1 LKLINADFFTDY
13 ICVDLWQSVL
23 SGVLQKIVRFEMG
36 LTDRDYF
43 RGDDLWNR
51 RKSRNKATMSVTMRI
66 VIINLLLWLAN
77 GLLFPDDNLLTKIL
91 LQPAGVLFEPA
102 RWYSFLT
109 SGFVHAPNVFDHIML
124 NMIGLLIF
132 GYGLALG
139 VGVNGNVGIERTD
152 NVEWRLGRV
161 EYFLFYIFAI
171 IFSSVSHA
179 IFSPYPCLG
188 ASGGVTA
195 IVVMYAFLFPRKTIL
210 FMFVIPMPMWVLG
223 FIIVGWNM
231 LGAMGHAEQGIA
243 YAAHLGGV
251 VFALLYYY
259 FLFRN
264 RLSFTGFCAKLKNLT
279 EFKPKRKTGL
289 KTYNPD
295 DDEENDP
302 NEAEFEKRLDQIL
315 DRYGQVGDAGLT
327 DEERKLLKEASQ
339 KYRNKNK

>member
-1 LKLINADFFTDY
+1 
-13 ICVDLWQSVL
+13 
-23 SGVLQKIVRFEMG
+23 MG

-43 RGDDLWNR
+43 RGDDSR
-51 RKSRNKATMSVTMRI
+51 RRGSRGKATMSVTMRI
-66 VIINLLLWLAN
+66 VIVNLFLWLAN
-77 GLLFPDDNLLTKIL
+77 GLLFPEDNFLTKIL
-91 LQPAGVLFEPA
+91 LQPAGVLGEPV
-102 RWYSFLT
+102 RWYTLLT
-109 SGFVHAPNVFDHIML
+109 AGFVHSPASLEHIML

-171 IFSSVSHA
+171 IFSSISHA
-179 IFSPYPCLG
+179 IFSSYSCLG

-210 FMFVIPMPMWVLG
+210 FMFVIPMPMWFLG

-231 LGAMGHAEQGIA
+231 LGAMGQAEQGIA
-243 YAAHLGGV
+243 YIAHLGGA
-251 VFALLYYY
+251 VFAILYYY
-259 FLFRN
+259 FLFKK
-264 RLSFTGFCAKLKNLT
+264 RLSFTGFCANFKI
-279 EFKPKRKTGL
+279 EFKPKRKTNL

-295 DDEENDP
+295 DENDPDENDP
-302 NEAEFEKRLDQIL
+302 NEAEFEKRLDQVL
-315 DRYGQVGDAGLT
+315 DRYGKVGDAGLT
-327 DEERKLLKEASQ
+327 NEERELLKEASK